1 MPVFRSRQ
9 EWFSL
14 IAAWEKSGLS
24 RSAFCRSNQLSPA
37 SFYKW
42 QKCYRENCADVKASR
57 SLPALPQFIE
67 LDTHQAQP
75 EPIAEAKKMLRIK
88 TSYGWVLELPL

>member
-24 RSAFCRSNQLSPA
+24 RSAFCKSYQLSPA

-42 QKCYRENCADVKASR
+42 QKRYRESCLDVKASR

-67 LDTHQAQP
+67 LDTLQAQS
-75 EPIAEAKKMLRIK
+75 EPIAESVKMFRIK